1 MPLDLLIFPPSSSSQ
16 PWPNTFLGSGRSS
29 AMSMAGQMIVWK
41 RMISLP
47 TKCTSAGPELFK
59 LVILVVAVA
68 ERGDVVGQRV
78 DPHVDDVAGVEGD
91 GDAP

>member
-1 MPLDLLIFPPSSSSQ
+1 MTEYLFGQRQVERHEHGGPDDRVEAHDLLADEMHV
-16 PWPNTFLGSGRSS
+16 G
-29 AMSMAGQMIVWK
+29 
-41 RMISLP
+41 
-47 TKCTSAGPELFK
+47 GPELFK